1 MGALFALASAGLYG
15 IADFA
20 GGLLARRAG
29 FAAVALIGQAAGL
42 LAMAAT
48 APFLLVGAPSLTDL
62 GGAGWT
68 ALDLTELAGVGVA
81 VAARLLKVPFLLAVG
96 LGIVTTALLR

>member
-1 MGALFALASAGLYG
+1 MRIWLSVVAVTLANWLIKASGPLALGDRPLPDWAVKVTGLTAPVLLAGL
-15 IADFA
+15 
-20 GGLLARRAG
+20 
-29 FAAVALIGQAAGL
+29 V
-42 LAMAAT
+42 
-48 APFLLVGAPSLTDL
+48 VTDL